1 MGAYADFVRTHG
13 IRNWTAALLV
23 VIALA
28 MGYALVLN
36 SSEVIRWERHD
47 VVVVSRNVTPNSKHS
62 TYEYRTTTSDGR
74 EFRFRHYSMLNIGEH
89 VLIEESIRRNGH
101 SMLRFIAKTT
111 GRESHSL
118 QTDPIIQ

>member
-1 MGAYADFVRTHG
+1 MGACADFVRTHG
-13 IRNWTAALLV
+13 VRIWTAALLV

-28 MGYALVLN
+28 MGYALVIK

-47 VVVVSRNVTPNSKHS
+47 VIVVSRNVTPNSKNP
-62 TYEYRTTTSDGR
+62 TYEYLTTTSDGR

-101 SMLRFIAKTT
+101 STLRFISRTLQ
-111 GRESHSL
+111 RESHFL